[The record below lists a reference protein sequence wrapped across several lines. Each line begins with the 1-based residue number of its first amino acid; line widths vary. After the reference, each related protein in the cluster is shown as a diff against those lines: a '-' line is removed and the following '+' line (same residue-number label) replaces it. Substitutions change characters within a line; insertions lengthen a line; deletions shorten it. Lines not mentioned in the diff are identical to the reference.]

1 MFSLIHYISASRRLD
16 ECNKTIIMLGGSEF
30 HDGNIPMQLA
40 AQRDMIKI
48 EVKYY
53 EEQVKIFGLL
63 SLVFGIVGI
72 ATTMILFH
80 FGVF

>member
-30 HDGNIPMQLA
+30 HDDNVPVQLA

-63 SLVFGIVGI
+63 SLVFGIVGV